1 MCSKIA
7 SRENYIKTIKQQI
20 IDKKE
25 SDLMNKFKEDRIITE
40 VNNIM
45 CNQFEKE
52 DNLRKKRNQQ
62 IKNEFAEGNRFLI
75 QLRRERSDFQRK
87 VKLDDEIMNIS
98 KIHVEDEKIKLLE
111 KVKREKEKKDLSDA
125 LSKYIEN
132 KRLKEDLEKHKMRKF
147 LSKSHVV

>member
-1 MCSKIA
+1 
-7 SRENYIKTIKQQI
+7 
-20 IDKKE
+20 
-25 SDLMNKFKEDRIITE
+25 MNKFNEDRIITE

-45 CNQFEKE
+45 CNQYEKE

-87 VKLDDEIMNIS
+87 IKLDDEIMNIS
-98 KIHVEDEKIKLLE
+98 KIHVEEEKIKLLE
-111 KVKREKEKKDLSDA
+111 KEKREKEKKDLSDA

-132 KRLKEDLEKHKMRKF
+132 KRLKEDLEKHNMRKF

>member
-1 MCSKIA
+1 
-7 SRENYIKTIKQQI
+7 
-20 IDKKE
+20 
-25 SDLMNKFKEDRIITE
+25 MNKFKEDRIITE

-98 KIHVEDEKIKLLE
+98 KIHAEDEKIKLLE

>member
-1 MCSKIA
+1 
-7 SRENYIKTIKQQI
+7 
-20 IDKKE
+20 
-25 SDLMNKFKEDRIITE
+25 MNKFKEDRIITE
-40 VNNIM
+40 VNKLM

>member
-1 MCSKIA
+1 
-7 SRENYIKTIKQQI
+7 
-20 IDKKE
+20 
-25 SDLMNKFKEDRIITE
+25 MNKFKEDRIITE